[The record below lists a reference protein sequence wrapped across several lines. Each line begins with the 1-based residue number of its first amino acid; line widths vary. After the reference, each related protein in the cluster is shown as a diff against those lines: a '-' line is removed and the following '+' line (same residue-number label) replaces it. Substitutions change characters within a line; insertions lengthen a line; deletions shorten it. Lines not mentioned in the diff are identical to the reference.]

1 MKLLLVDDE
10 PLARS
15 RLRQLLEDLGNPAL
29 TITGEAANGREAVQL
44 ASMTQPDVVLLD
56 ISMPDMNGIECARH
70 LNRLPQPPA
79 IIFTTAYDQYALQA
93 FDLNAID
100 YLLKPIRLDR
110 LQQALSKARPLA
122 ATSLAA
128 SARQLNSQRQ
138 HLAVHERDKVL
149 LVPLDDVLY
158 LRAELK
164 YVTVKTREH
173 EYLLE
178 ESLTQ
183 LEQEFAQT
191 FVRIH
196 RNCLVNRRAI
206 AGFERHADEEGGNWV
221 VVLNGLA
228 EKLPISRRQ
237 QHVVR
242 ELTK

>member
-10 PLARS
+10 PLART

-29 TITGEAANGREAVQL
+29 RITGEAANGREAVQL
-44 ASMTQPDVVLLD
+44 ADTTQPDVVLLD
-56 ISMPDMNGIECARH
+56 ISMPDMDGIECARH
-70 LNRLPQPPA
+70 LNRLPHPPA

-93 FDLNAID
+93 FELNAID
-100 YLLKPIRLDR
+100 YLLKPIRLER
-110 LQQALSKARPLA
+110 LQQALAKARPPA
-122 ATSLAA
+122 PAGLAA
-128 SARQLNSQRQ
+128 SARQLNSRRR

-149 LVPLDDVLY
+149 LVSLEAVLY

-164 YVTVKTREH
+164 YVTVKTQDH

-196 RNCLVNRRAI
+196 RNCLVNRKAI

-221 VVLNGLA
+221 VILHGLT
-228 EKLPISRRQ
+228 ERLPISRRQ
-237 QHVVR
+237 QHLVR
-242 ELTK
+242 DMGK